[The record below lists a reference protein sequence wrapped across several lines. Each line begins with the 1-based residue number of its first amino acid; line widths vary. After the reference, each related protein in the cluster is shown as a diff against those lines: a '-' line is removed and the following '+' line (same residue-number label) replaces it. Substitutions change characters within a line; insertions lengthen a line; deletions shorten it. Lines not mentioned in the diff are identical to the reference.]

1 MDSSSVNSIRMAKV
15 MDNYQLLMQKLDQF
29 IRKFYINQLIRG
41 LLYSIGLILLLFIL
55 FNAAEYY
62 YYFGS
67 NVRKGLFYSFIG
79 ISSAALIG
87 WVFIPLMKYFKL
99 GRTISHDQAAG
110 IIGDHFPNVKDKLL
124 NILQLKAQSTNSADK
139 SLLMASI
146 NQKSEEI
153 KPVPF
158 KGAIDLSKNK
168 QYFLKYS
175 LVPMALFLGLLF
187 GAPSIL
193 KEGSNRLINNDKVFE
208 RDAPFHFSIE
218 DEDLTVVQF
227 EDYPLTVKVD
237 GEVLPNEVFIELDGY
252 KYRLNK
258 EDANTFTYLF
268 SNVQKKMS
276 FNLAASTVSSEEYD
290 LNVLLKPNITGFDI
304 NLDYPNYIGRKD
316 ETLSNI
322 GDLVVP
328 VGTNLNWFFNS
339 LNTDDISIL
348 FSDKNAR
355 VSANRNDE
363 VRYSYKKKA
372 LADQTYKLYVSNDD
386 LKDADSISYS
396 ISVVPDLH
404 PNIKVEK
411 FVDSLD
417 NKLVYFVGD
426 ASDDYGLTSLAF
438 HYKITTENGVQQPLN
453 STPMAKPTNK
463 QASFDYVWDIN
474 ALSLKPGD
482 ELTYYFEVF
491 DNDGVN
497 GRKSSK
503 TNLMKFEL
511 PSLEEIEEE
520 TSKNNEEIKKNLEEA
535 KEEAKKIQKD
545 FKKLREETLQ
555 KKEMDWQTKKEMEK
569 LLDCQKELEEQI
581 NEAKKDFEENMKNQ
595 EEFDKTD
602 EEIQEK
608 QEKIQEMFEEVMSDE
623 MKELMQQIQEL
634 LQEMDKEEALEKMEE
649 MEVNDEEL
657 NMELDRMLE
666 LFKKLEVENEMEKAI
681 DKLEELAEK
690 EEKLA
695 EETEKKE
702 KPQEELKKEQEDIEK
717 ELEKLKEDMKEMEEK
732 NEQLEKPMDMEGQE
746 ESMEDIQ
753 EDVDE
758 AQEEMEKSEN
768 SKASKKQ
775 KSAAQKMAAA
785 AQKMQAQ
792 MQSSEE
798 EQMEEDMA
806 ALRQLLENLVTLSF
820 DQEELIENVNVANTN
835 TPHYVDLVQDQ
846 FGLKDDFKLVEDSL
860 FALSKRIFQ
869 IESFVLEKVSEIK
882 TSMKKSTDQLE
893 ERKKPQ
899 ATEQQQKSMRSLN
912 DLAVMLD
919 EIMQQMQQQ
928 MAQQMQG
935 NQMCNNPG
943 NKGKGGKVPKDVGKG
958 QQQLN
963 DALQKMKEGM
973 GKDGKSGSKEFAEM
987 MQRQNALRKALEE
1000 KRKEAQQNGQ
1010 GKDVGKELQDIIDG
1024 MNKTEEDLANKRL
1037 TNETLKR
1044 QQDIIT
1050 RLLKHE
1056 KAQQE
1061 REYDN
1066 KRKAE
1071 VAQQQ
1076 ERKIPPAIE
1085 QYIKKREAE
1094 IDVFKTVSPALK
1106 PYYKFLVEEYFKELK
1121 SK

>member
-1 MDSSSVNSIRMAKV
+1 MAKV

-29 IRKFYINQLIRG
+29 IRKFYVNQLIRG
-41 LLYSIGLILLLFIL
+41 LLYSVGLILLLFIL
-55 FNAAEYY
+55 LNAAEYY
-62 YYFGS
+62 YYFS
-67 NVRKGLFYSFIG
+67 TNVRKVIFYSFIG
-79 ISSAALIG
+79 VSSMALIG
-87 WVFIPLMKYFKL
+87 WVFIPLMKYFRL
-99 GRTISHDQAAG
+99 GKTISHDQAAG

-124 NILQLKAQSTNSADK
+124 NILQLQAQSSSSQEKD
-139 SLLMASI
+139 LLMASI

-168 QYFLKYS
+168 QYLLRY
-175 LVPMALFLGLLF
+175 ALPPLLLFFILLF

-193 KEGSNRLINNDKVFE
+193 KDGTNRLINNDKKFE
-208 RDAPFHFSIE
+208 RAAPFHFTV
-218 DEDLTVVQF
+218 DKDDLTVVQF

-237 GEVLPNEVFIELDGY
+237 GEVLPNDVFITIDNY

-258 EDANTFTYLF
+258 VDANTFTYQF

-276 FNLAASTVSSEEYD
+276 FNLAASTVNSETYD
-290 LNVLLKPNITGFDI
+290 LNVLLKPNITGFDVK
-304 NLDYPNYIGRKD
+304 LDYPNYIGRKD
-316 ETLSNI
+316 ESIANI

-328 VGTNLNWFFNS
+328 IGTNLSWMFNS

-348 FSDKNAR
+348 FSDKTDR
-355 VSANRNDE
+355 VKANRDDE
-363 VRYSYKKKA
+363 LRYSYNKKA
-372 LADQTYKLYVSNDD
+372 LVDQTYKLYVSNKN
-386 LKDADSISYS
+386 LPDADSIAYS

-411 FVDSLD
+411 FVDSTDTKML
-417 NKLVYFVGD
+417 YFVGD
-426 ASDDYGLTSLAF
+426 ASDDYGLTSLSF
-438 HYKITTENGVQQPLN
+438 HYKVTSENGAQQPLQ
-453 STPMAKPTNK
+453 TIAMPKPTNK
-463 QASFDYVWDIN
+463 QAQYDYVWDISE
-474 ALSLKPGD
+474 LSLKPGD
-482 ELTYYFEVF
+482 ALTYYFEVY

-497 GRKSSK
+497 GRKSAK
-503 TNLMKFEL
+503 TNLMKLEL
-511 PSLEEIEEE
+511 PSLDEIDEK
-520 TSKNNEEIKKNLEEA
+520 TDQNNEDIKKNLEEA
-535 KEEAKKIQKD
+535 KKEAKKIQED

-569 LLDCQKELEEQI
+569 LLERQKELQKQI

-595 EEFDKTD
+595 EEFSKTD

-634 LQEMDKEEALEKMEE
+634 MEEMDKEEALEKMEE
-649 MEVNDEEL
+649 MEMNDEEL

-666 LFKKLEVENEMEKAI
+666 LFKKLEVEHEMEKAI
-681 DKLEELAEK
+681 EKLEELAEK
-690 EEKLA
+690 EEQLS
-695 EETEKKE
+695 EDTEKQA
-702 KPQEELKKEQEDIEK
+702 KPEEELKKEQEEIEK
-717 ELEKLKEDMKEMEEK
+717 ELEKLKEEMKETEEK
-732 NEQLEKPMDMEGQE
+732 NEELESPMDMDDQQE
-746 ESMEDIQ
+746 EMEEIQ
-753 EDVDE
+753 EEVDE
-758 AQEEMEKSEN
+758 AQEEMEKSD
-768 SKASKKQ
+768 SKKASKKQ

-785 AQKMQAQ
+785 AAKMKAKMQ
-792 MQSSEE
+792 SGEE

-820 DQEELIENVNVANTN
+820 GQESLIEEVNVSNSN
-835 TPHYVDLVQDQ
+835 TPYYVDLVQKQ
-846 FGLKDDFKLVEDSL
+846 FGLKDDFKMVEDSL

-869 IESFVLEKVSEIK
+869 IESFVLEKVTEIK
-882 TSMKKSTDQLE
+882 STMKKSTDHLE
-893 ERKKPQ
+893 QRKKPQ
-899 ATEQQQKSMRSLN
+899 ATEQQQKSMESLN

-919 EIMQQMQQQ
+919 EIMQQMQEQ
-928 MAQQMQG
+928 MAQEMEG

-943 NKGKGGKVPKDVGKG
+943 KKGSSGKVPKDKPGEG
-958 QQQLN
+958 QKSLN
-963 DALQKMKEGM
+963 DAMKKMKEGM
-973 GKDGKSGSKEFAEM
+973 GKDGEKGSSKEFAEM
-987 MQRQNALRKALEE
+987 MQRQNALRKALEQ
-1000 KRKEAQQNGQ
+1000 KRKEAQESGQ

-1024 MNKTEEDLANKRL
+1024 MNKTETDLANKRL
-1037 TNETLKR
+1037 TNEMLKR
-1044 QQDIIT
+1044 QEQILT

-1071 VAQQQ
+1071 VAQQK
-1076 ERKIPPAIE
+1076 ERVVPPAIE
-1085 QYIKKREAE
+1085 EYIKKREAE